1 MDFGTAILYVLAVIA
16 IIAVAGILIYLLA
29 ALVVSIIDKKE
40 VKPFGSSDSAKEKQ
54 DERLL
59 LEDKDYQLTFD
70 DEDKKQPEAKQ
81 EEPKQIDQT
90 VDLDLADEEQK
101 Q

>member
-1 MDFGTAILYVLAVIA
+1 MNQT
-16 IIAVAGILIYLLA
+16 
-29 ALVVSIIDKKE
+29 KE

-70 DEDKKQPEAKQ
+70 DEDKKQPEAKILSF
-81 EEPKQIDQT
+81 KNS
-90 VDLDLADEEQK
+90 LAKKLERERRQK
-101 Q
+101 FFKWGDDMKARYG